1 MRHWV
6 CATLLCTVAS
16 VGLSRASV
24 PQFERDVFPLLNRRC
39 FQCHGEA
46 VRMGDLDLRTAVSMV
61 KGGAQGPALVRG
73 SAEDSRLFQRVVDQS
88 MPMGEDKLSE
98 SEIALLRAWIDAG
111 ASGPDSETSDTA
123 ATTESNHWAFRPL
136 AVKGIPG
143 VELVD
148 QVATSVD
155 AFVLKRLEEVG
166 IEPVPPVDK
175 RTLVRRLFL
184 SLIGLPPTREE
195 VSAFLRDSAPGAV
208 ARLVEDLLGRPQYG
222 ERWARQWLDVAR
234 YAESNG
240 YERDGTKPHAWRYR
254 DYVIEAF
261 NQDKPFDRF
270 LTEQLAGDEIEGS
283 NATSQVATTFL
294 RLGTWDDEP
303 AEKRRDRYDQLDDVL
318 GVAATTFLGLTLRCA
333 RCHDHKFEP
342 FSQRDYYQ
350 MLAFFEPLKRP
361 QDNRKDLDRLV
372 GTAEELDAYRVA
384 MTRVEVEV
392 DARERDIKKLRD
404 EILPRLLAG
413 KKEAASDLSWLDHA
427 ETVLAFR
434 TGSVDRSDEQKAL
447 IENFN
452 QRLDREI
459 LAEAE
464 ATEASNLK
472 RWKKEIEEIN
482 AARPQEPPRAYIWYE
497 DSPYAP
503 TTRILVRGEPSTLG
517 DDVQPAVPSVFGK
530 MEDFRTRTG
539 AIEPTFHST
548 GRRRWLA
555 RWMTQEARSLVA
567 RVLVNRIWQAHFG
580 EGLVATEN
588 DFGVMGKR
596 PSHPGLL
603 DHLAAELIRSGWS
616 VKALQRLIVNSVTFR
631 RSSTWNPQ
639 AAKLDPENAL
649 LWRWSPRR
657 LEAEMV
663 RDSVLWVTGRLN
675 LERSGPSVYP
685 KVPESVLAGQ
695 SEPGLNWGES
705 EEDQVLRRSIYIFV
719 KRSLVVPELEVLD
732 APDTTSSCEQRRV
745 STTGPQAL
753 IFLNGDFMQEQARH
767 FAGRLQRESGQGLE
781 KQVSRAF
788 QMAFARKPEPAELSA
803 AQDFLV
809 RQQRQIEGE
818 ESFSEQAE
826 SAQLRALQ
834 SFCLTLLNTNEF
846 FYLN

>member
-1 MRHWV
+1 MRQWV
-6 CATLLCTVAS
+6 LTTFLGIA
-16 VGLSRASV
+16 VGVSLPGASV
-24 PQFERDVFPLLNRRC
+24 PTFEGDVLPLLNRRC
-39 FQCHGEA
+39 FQCHGET
-46 VRMGDLDLRTAVSMV
+46 VRMGELDLRTPASMV
-61 KGGAQGPALVRG
+61 NGGSQGPAIKRG
-73 SAEDSRLFQRVVDQS
+73 SAEDSLLFQRVLDQS
-88 MPMGEDKLSE
+88 MPMGEDKLSPPE
-98 SEIALLRAWIDAG
+98 MNLLRAWIDAG
-111 ASGPDSETSDTA
+111 ASGPDSEIPGTA
-123 ATTESNHWAFRPL
+123 ETKGSEHWAFVPL
-136 AVKGIPG
+136 DSKGVPG
-143 VELVD
+143 VESAD

-155 AFVLKRLEEVG
+155 AFILRKLEKNG
-166 IEPVPPVDK
+166 IEPAPLVDR

-184 SLIGLPPTREE
+184 SLTGLPPTQEE
-195 VSAFLRDSAPGAV
+195 VVAFLGDSAPDA
-208 ARLVEDLLGRPQYG
+208 AERLVEDLLSRPQYG

-318 GVAATTFLGLTLRCA
+318 GVTATTFLGLTLRCA

-361 QDNRKDLDRLV
+361 QDKRKELDRLV
-372 GTAEELDAYRVA
+372 GTAEELDVYRVA
-384 MTRVEVEV
+384 ITLADAEVG
-392 DARERDIKKLRD
+392 ARERDIEKLRD
-404 EILPRLLAG
+404 EILPRLLAR
-413 KKEAASDLSWLDHA
+413 KKEAAADLSWLDHA

-434 TGSVDRSDEQKAL
+434 TDPEKRSDEQKAL

-472 RWKKEIEEIN
+472 RWKKEIEEID
-482 AARPQEPPRAYIWYE
+482 AARPKEPPRAYIWYE

-503 TTRILVRGEPSTLG
+503 TTRILVRGEPSILG
-517 DDVQPAVPSVFGK
+517 DEVEPAVPGVFGE
-530 MEDFRTRTG
+530 MADFKTRTG
-539 AIEPTFHST
+539 PIEPTFNST

-555 RWMTQEARSLVA
+555 RWMIQEAQSLVA

-588 DFGVMGKR
+588 NFGVMGKR
-596 PSHPGLL
+596 PSHPELL
-603 DHLAAELIRSGWS
+603 DHLAAELVRSGWS
-616 VKALQRLIVNSVTFR
+616 VKELQRLIVNSATFR
-631 RSSTWNPQ
+631 RSSTWHAQ
-639 AAKLDPENAL
+639 AAELDPDNTL

-663 RDSVLWVTGRLN
+663 RDSVLWVSGRLN

-685 KVPESVLAGQ
+685 KVPEAVLAGQ
-695 SEPGLNWGES
+695 SVPGQNWEES
-705 EEDQVLRRSIYIFV
+705 EEDQALRRSIYIFV

-767 FAGRLQRESGQGLE
+767 FADRIQRGSGQGLA

-788 QMAFARKPEPAELSA
+788 QVALAREPDPAELSA
-803 AQDFLV
+803 AQDFLA
-809 RQQRQIEGE
+809 RQQRQIESE
-818 ESFSEQAE
+818 ESSSEQTE

-846 FYLN
+846 FYMN

>member
-1 MRHWV
+1 M
-6 CATLLCTVAS
+6 
-16 VGLSRASV
+16 
-24 PQFERDVFPLLNRRC
+24 
-39 FQCHGEA
+39 
-46 VRMGDLDLRTAVSMV
+46 
-61 KGGAQGPALVRG
+61 
-73 SAEDSRLFQRVVDQS
+73 
-88 MPMGEDKLSE
+88 
-98 SEIALLRAWIDAG
+98 
-111 ASGPDSETSDTA
+111 
-123 ATTESNHWAFRPL
+123 
-136 AVKGIPG
+136 
-143 VELVD
+143 
-148 QVATSVD
+148 
-155 AFVLKRLEEVG
+155 
-166 IEPVPPVDK
+166 
-175 RTLVRRLFL
+175 
-184 SLIGLPPTREE
+184 
-195 VSAFLRDSAPGAV
+195 
-208 ARLVEDLLGRPQYG
+208 
-222 ERWARQWLDVAR
+222 
-234 YAESNG
+234 
-240 YERDGTKPHAWRYR
+240 
-254 DYVIEAF
+254 
-261 NQDKPFDRF
+261 
-270 LTEQLAGDEIEGS
+270 
-283 NATSQVATTFL
+283 
-294 RLGTWDDEP
+294 
-303 AEKRRDRYDQLDDVL
+303 
-318 GVAATTFLGLTLRCA
+318 
-333 RCHDHKFEP
+333 
-342 FSQRDYYQ
+342 
-350 MLAFFEPLKRP
+350 
-361 QDNRKDLDRLV
+361 
-372 GTAEELDAYRVA
+372 
-384 MTRVEVEV
+384 
-392 DARERDIKKLRD
+392 
-404 EILPRLLAG
+404 
-413 KKEAASDLSWLDHA
+413 
-427 ETVLAFR
+427 
-434 TGSVDRSDEQKAL
+434 
-447 IENFN
+447 
-452 QRLDREI
+452 
-459 LAEAE
+459 
-464 ATEASNLK
+464 
-472 RWKKEIEEIN
+472 
-482 AARPQEPPRAYIWYE
+482 
-497 DSPYAP
+497 
-503 TTRILVRGEPSTLG
+503 
-517 DDVQPAVPSVFGK
+517 PSVFGK

-639 AAKLDPENAL
+639 AAELDPENAL

-657 LEAEMV
+657 LQAEMV

-705 EEDQVLRRSIYIFV
+705 DEDQALRRSIYIFV

-788 QMAFARKPEPAELSA
+788 QMAFARKPGPAELSA

-818 ESFSEQAE
+818 ESSSEQAE